1 MKASRLLLLGVLA
14 LIAVIAFLVRQ
25 RSDET
30 GEDYAAAGIPML
42 PVVKGTKVA
51 FSSCTLRPR

>member
-14 LIAVIAFLVRQ
+14 LIAVIAFLVWQ

-30 GEDYAAAGIPML
+30 GEDYAAAA
-42 PVVKGTKVA
+42 VRE
-51 FSSCTLRPR
+51 FD